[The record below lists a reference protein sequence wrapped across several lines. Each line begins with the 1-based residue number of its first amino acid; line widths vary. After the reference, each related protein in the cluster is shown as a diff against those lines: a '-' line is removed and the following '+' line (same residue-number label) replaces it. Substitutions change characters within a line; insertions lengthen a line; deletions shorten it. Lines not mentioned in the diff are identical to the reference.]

1 MVSISLLE
9 LHASSN
15 THTDPFPHP
24 PLPIPQVVELAR
36 DLLLS
41 ANVLDT
47 SAWEGLL
54 KHMNQRGMTRS
65 FIQVREGIEGLSHTV
80 YTAFTILFRS
90 FRVVDGLH
98 TD

>member
-9 LHASSN
+9 WHASSN

-24 PLPIPQVVELAR
+24 PLPQVVELAR

-65 FIQVREGIEGLSHTV
+65 FVQVREGIEGMSHTV
-80 YTAFTILFRS
+80 YTVFTILFRS